1 MNPHTSLSMK
11 NYTSHTIDDRRR
23 ALELLQTLST
33 YQVAKE
39 MAISRRTIRNWAANS
54 EAILEFKGSKMRK
67 KMKSVG
73 RKEILPDPTALKE
86 YMTEMRAKERA
97 LTCVHVI
104 KWLKKHHR
112 DWLRVYLSG
121 KNNGYKSLLRLLQR
135 FSHRHGFS
143 RQRPGKLK
151 LKQDVLDSMREE
163 FAKEFHRQYETY
175 DKNNRYNV
183 DETGEKN
190 AYRMTAV
197 LTIRGDGK
205 KLPILF
211 IIRGK
216 PGGRIDMNELPT
228 FPEGHFYAVQEKA

>member
-11 NYTSHTIDDRRR
+11 NYTFHTIDDRRR

-97 LTCVHVI
+97 
-104 KWLKKHHR
+104 
-112 DWLRVYLSG
+112 
-121 KNNGYKSLLRLLQR
+121 
-135 FSHRHGFS
+135 
-143 RQRPGKLK
+143 
-151 LKQDVLDSMREE
+151 
-163 FAKEFHRQYETY
+163 
-175 DKNNRYNV
+175 
-183 DETGEKN
+183 
-190 AYRMTAV
+190 
-197 LTIRGDGK
+197 
-205 KLPILF
+205 
-211 IIRGK
+211 
-216 PGGRIDMNELPT
+216 
-228 FPEGHFYAVQEKA
+228 